1 MELFKQTLFLA
12 FILLIP
18 ILSHAQNS
26 PDDYVNAHNGV
37 RAEVGS
43 PCLAWNE
50 TLTSYAQSYV
60 QSRLS
65 DCALMLSNSLTYGE
79 NLFIGTGANFNAVD
93 AVNAWATE
101 KANYDYASNTC
112 AQGKVCGHY
121 TQLVWNT
128 SLNVGCYRGICNIG
142 SIYIYCSYYP
152 KGNIIGQ
159 RPY

>member
-93 AVNAWATE
+93 AVNAWATLCN
-101 KANYDYASNTC
+101 KGGNWLLFLRKPLPWQILQQPQP
-112 AQGKVCGHY
+112 QGYEDQQDPELIPFRCIQIHF
-121 TQLVWNT
+121 Q
-128 SLNVGCYRGICNIG
+128 
-142 SIYIYCSYYP
+142 
-152 KGNIIGQ
+152 
-159 RPY
+159 